1 VERNIEELIMD
12 RITTP
17 GWVTTR
23 GILLDPTGNSSRE
36 EHRLVETVMESLAE
50 RGLVT
55 LWRLILQEGNEELI
69 AAARPG
75 LQLDKDLE
83 QRGAWAR
90 AEPYQPKK

>member
-1 VERNIEELIMD
+1 METNIEKLIME
-12 RITTP
+12 RITHP

-23 GILLDPTGNSSRE
+23 GILLDPTGKSSPE
-36 EHRLVETVMESLAE
+36 EHRAVQTVMEDLAE
-50 RGLVT
+50 RGIVT

-75 LQLDKDLE
+75 IQLDKDLE

-90 AEPYQPKK
+90 AEPYQPSK

>member
-1 VERNIEELIMD
+1 METNIEELIME
-12 RITTP
+12 RITHP

-23 GILLDPTGNSSRE
+23 GILLDPTGNTAKE

-55 LWRLILQEGNEELI
+55 LWRLIVLDGAEELV

-83 QRGAWAR
+83 ERGAWAR
-90 AEPYQPKK
+90 AEPYPPKK